1 MLANCF
7 RLALAVAL
15 FPVSAQVWAQSGPA
29 DDAATAAY
37 PERPVRIIVPFGP
50 GNSYDN
56 TTRYFADKLQARTG
70 QAFVV
75 EPRQGAVGN
84 VAAGYVARQPADGY
98 TIMLAANSTHSANQH
113 LFKELP
119 YDSVADFDPITT
131 LVQVPQALIVS
142 PTLGVNNLTE
152 LIELVRQKPG
162 EFNYGSSSATGRVA
176 AESFLKAAGLQA
188 QHIGYKTTTPA
199 VVDLASGQLHFM
211 FTDAASG
218 ISNSASDKVK
228 LMGVTSADLLAAAP
242 DVPTMSEAGLPGFEF
257 VAWLALVAPH
267 GTPAGAVQKLSDLSN
282 EIIAEDATR
291 DFLANMYIQPYPG
304 NPEQLRDLIASD
316 TQRWGEMIRA
326 AGIEPQ

>member
-1 MLANCF
+1 MLAKVF
-7 RLALAVAL
+7 RLALAVAIIPL
-15 FPVSAQVWAQSGPA
+15 SSQVLAQSGPA
-29 DDAATAAY
+29 EDAAAATY
-37 PERPVRIIVPFGP
+37 PERTVRIVVPFGP
-50 GNSYDN
+50 GNSYDH
-56 TTRYFADKLQARTG
+56 TTRYFADKLQARLG

-98 TIMLAANSTHSANQH
+98 TVMLAANSTHSANQH

-119 YDSVADFDPITT
+119 YDPVADFDPITT
-131 LVQVPQALIVS
+131 LAQVPQVLIVS
-142 PTLGVNNLTE
+142 PTLGVNSLAE

-176 AESFLKAAGLQA
+176 AESFLKAADLQA

-199 VVDLASGQLHFM
+199 VIDLASGQLHFM

-218 ISNSASDKVK
+218 LSNSAADKVK
-228 LMGVTSADLLAAAP
+228 LLGVTSAERLAAAP
-242 DVPTMSEAGLPGFEF
+242 DVPTMSETGLPGFEF
-257 VAWLALVAPH
+257 VAWLALVVPH
-267 GTPAGAVQKLSDLSN
+267 GTPAGAAQKLSEVTN
-282 EIIAEDATR
+282 EIIAEDETR
-291 DFLANMYIQPYPG
+291 DFLAKLYIQPYPG